1 MTKRPEYFYWTGCC
15 RAGVA
20 FMFFGLI
27 ATVSPASGKWAGIQ
41 EPETGHV
48 QEEPA
53 TGGENAT
60 GELFRKVSEM
70 IAAGDVRDAVA
81 EVDRFQQAN
90 PGNAHSQDIHQCRQL
105 LYQAF
110 VRISS
115 FRDAWDELKKLLDYE
130 LADLSDP
137 ISLESAPG
145 TIAAMMPLAGQT
157 ARNPETFALI
167 EAAEAK
173 YQALADANPTGIARQ
188 LLSQLR
194 LIKGS
199 SLIQINEYE
208 KAIVVF
214 REEVARL
221 RELRD
226 GNSGDDSIKR
236 LYFQAV
242 AQLGINSKDLAERD
256 PALAEYQEFVTEN
269 IKQDSENPEWLRM
282 YVAVISARIDARLV
296 RPERIGEPVK
306 VVEQDVID
314 KLFADGK
321 AVVSAF
327 TANDPQVRQLTAALT
342 GALTELEIVVKANAK
357 IPELIGKP
365 AGNPAIK
372 AWVNGADPGDD
383 GRKGKV
389 VLLSFWSGGVQAT
402 GAVIEYNNKL
412 LEKFAGSDL
421 VVLGVTQYYNLR
433 WHEESGSLLQARSP
447 VPAEE
452 EEEALEKFLAKRS
465 ATWPVMLVEAGL
477 SLLDIFGASSLPH
490 FVLIDKQGNIQM
502 IRVAF
507 NDNVKADLEAKIT
520 ELLK

>member
-1 MTKRPEYFYWTGCC
+1 M
-15 RAGVA
+15 AGVA
-20 FMFFGLI
+20 LMFFGLT
-27 ATVSPASGKWAGIQ
+27 ALVAPASGKWVGIQ
-41 EPETGHV
+41 EPGDGGV

-53 TGGENAT
+53 TGGEIPT

-70 IAAGDVRDAVA
+70 IAAGNVRDAVA

-90 PGNAHSQDIHQCRQL
+90 PGPEHSQDIHQCRQL

-145 TIAAMMPLAGQT
+145 TISAMMPLAGQT

-167 EAAEAK
+167 ESAEAK
-173 YQALADANPTGIARQ
+173 YQALAEANPTGIARQ

-194 LIKGS
+194 MVKGS

-208 KAIVVF
+208 KAMAVF

-221 RELRD
+221 REMRA
-226 GNSGDDSIKR
+226 GNAGDENIKK
-236 LYFQAV
+236 LYFQAI
-242 AQLGINSKDLAERD
+242 AQLGINSKDLTERD

-269 IKQDSENPEWLRM
+269 LKLDSQNPEWLRM

-306 VVEQDVID
+306 VAEQDIID
-314 KLFADGK
+314 KLFANGK
-321 AVVSAF
+321 EVISAF
-327 TANDPQVRQLTAALT
+327 PATEPQVRQLVAALT
-342 GALTELEIVVKANAK
+342 GALMQLEIVVKANAK

-365 AGNPAIK
+365 VANPAIK
-372 AWVNGADPGDD
+372 GWVNGADPGDA

-389 VLLSFWSGGVQAT
+389 VLFSLWSGGAPAT
-402 GAVIEYNNKL
+402 GEVIDFNKKL

-433 WHEESGSLLQARSP
+433 WHEESGTLLQARSL
-447 VPAEE
+447 VPPEDEE
-452 EEEALEKFLAKRS
+452 VSLEKFLAKRE

-477 SLLDIFGASSLPH
+477 SLVESFGAGSLPH
-490 FVLIDKQGNIQM
+490 FVLVDKQGNIQM

-507 NDNVKADLEAKIT
+507 NDNVKADLEAKIA